1 MFPLLVLF
9 SAMVRREES
18 RVITAISAK
27 SAQSDP
33 KKVDSK
39 FALFAVCTHAILVQ
53 NIANNQFLIKNH
65 SNLNDLPTDIL
76 RICSQK
82 SVESLI
88 KNLSL

>member
-1 MFPLLVLF
+1 M
-9 SAMVRREES
+9 
-18 RVITAISAK
+18 ISVK

-33 KKVDSK
+33 KKVDTK
-39 FALFAVCTHAILVQ
+39 FAEFALFAVCTHAILVQ
-53 NIANNQFLIKNH
+53 KIANNQYIIKNH